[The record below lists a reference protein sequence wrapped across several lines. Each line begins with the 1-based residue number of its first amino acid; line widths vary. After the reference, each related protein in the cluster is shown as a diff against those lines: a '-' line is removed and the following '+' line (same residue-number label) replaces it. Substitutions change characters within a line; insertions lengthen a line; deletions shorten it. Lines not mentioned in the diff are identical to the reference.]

1 MNDLAR
7 SDVTPIPKPEKTV
20 KLAPRDKPVR
30 KTATGTKD
38 ERAAWFAAVSAK
50 RLSAIWTAEDYPQ
63 VAAGDK
69 LRFELHHP
77 IPRQQCRK
85 HGAPE
90 WDRRNGVPVTARRHS
105 RHHARIEPIQRS
117 ELPDEIYS
125 FLADYPAL
133 VPYFDK
139 TYPAEAAA

>member
-1 MNDLAR
+1 MQVRPD
-7 SDVTPIPKPEKTV
+7 PKPEKTV
-20 KLAPRDKPVR
+20 KLAVRDKPVR
-30 KTATGTKD
+30 KEARSPNE

-63 VAAGDK
+63 VAAGER
-69 LRFELHHP
+69 LQFHCHHP

-90 WDRRNGVPVTARRHS
+90 WDRRNGIPVTARRHS
-105 RHHARIEPIQRS
+105 RHHARIEPILRS

-133 VPYFDK
+133 VPYFERI
-139 TYPAEAAA
+139 YPAEAAA